1 MPDDRPTGN
10 SSSNSRPAG
19 RKQEALKEATM
30 HYKTVVFELL
40 QEHPKLLER
49 LRRTRTLPLSLERYA
64 VELQNWHEAWKGR
77 LSMAKPGDD
86 ENQIAREAL
95 EIALIELKDFL
106 DSTSESLPLEEALA
120 SSRRRRPPRG

>member
-1 MPDDRPTGN
+1 MPDDRPRGN

-19 RKQEALKEATM
+19 RRRQGLKETTM

-49 LRRTRTLPLSLERYA
+49 LRRTRTLLLTLERYGL
-64 VELQNWHEAWKGR
+64 ELKTWHEAWKGR

-86 ENQIAREAL
+86 ENQIASEAL
-95 EIALIELKDFL
+95 EIALIELRDHL
-106 DSTSESLPLEEALA
+106 DSVSESLPHEEVIAA
-120 SSRRRRPPRG
+120 VRRRTSRG